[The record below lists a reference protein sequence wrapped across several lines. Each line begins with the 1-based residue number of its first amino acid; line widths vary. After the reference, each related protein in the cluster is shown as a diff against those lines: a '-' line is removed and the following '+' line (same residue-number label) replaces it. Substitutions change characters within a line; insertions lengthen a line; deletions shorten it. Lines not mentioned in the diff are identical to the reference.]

1 MPGARSDGDRTARP
15 RLGAILVALLAS
27 GTLAGPARA
36 APCRSWDVNGDGKIE
51 LAILGDSNSFV
62 VVQGT
67 WSIKLARALQKAQPG
82 RWHVRQYAK
91 LGARITDNEK
101 VQRLGGA
108 YQVDQALAATPPV
121 EVAILAFG
129 TNDYLHGVTPE
140 AVIEAY
146 GMAIMRL
153 EDADAYV
160 LLATTPPCWTSKCDR
175 AKIDEMNALMR
186 GVWPHRTMVDFSS
199 WVTRGDLGPDGLH
212 FLPAGH
218 AKRSDAALEVLL
230 GCRPSD

>member
-1 MPGARSDGDRTARP
+1 MPGVCSDGDRTARP
-15 RLGAILVALLAS
+15 RLRALFVALLAS

-36 APCRSWDVNGDGKIE
+36 ASCRTWDVNGDGKIQ
-51 LAILGDSNSFV
+51 LAILGDSNSFAA
-62 VVQGT
+62 VQDT
-67 WSIKLARALQKAQPG
+67 WSVKLARALRDAQPG
-82 RWHVRQYAK
+82 RWDVHQYAR
-91 LGARITDNEK
+91 LGARITDDPKIE
-101 VQRLGGA
+101 RLGGA
-108 YQVDQALAATPPV
+108 YQVDQALAAKMPV
-121 EVAILAFG
+121 EVALLAFG

-146 GMAIMRL
+146 GMAIMRF
-153 EDADAYV
+153 EAVGAYV

-199 WVTRGDLGPDGLH
+199 WVTRDDLGEDGLH

-218 AKRSDAALEVLL
+218 TKRSDAALKVLL